1 MLQWPQ
7 STAPAK
13 GKTSRNKT
21 GALAEPGQGTSCRSP
36 CFSSC
41 SLFCISPSALQP
53 SCQVPAKPPTRSP
66 SPRGMTRRWRGLCP
80 CAGSPQYTER
90 KGWLRP
96 HVLPQPGHFCCCPAG
111 TGSGGGRADRSPLP
125 PSAEAAGPASEG
137 FSYPLSQQL
146 KFQLNKTQPQTYS
159 KHLLVFK
166 ENNSVKG
173 TELCL
178 KPYAFSFFTSLFGC
192 KSYVR

>member
-1 MLQWPQ
+1 MLQWTQ
-7 STAPAK
+7 SMAPAK

-21 GALAEPGQGTSCRSP
+21 GALAEPGQGTSCCSP
-36 CFSSC
+36 CFSSY

-53 SCQVPAKPPTRSP
+53 SCQVPAKPPARSP

-80 CAGSPQYTER
+80 VPALPSIQRGRAGSVPAS
-90 KGWLRP
+90 
-96 HVLPQPGHFCCCPAG
+96 CPSQG
-111 TGSGGGRADRSPLP
+111 TSAAAQLAQAPGGRADRSPLP

-178 KPYAFSFFTSLFGC
+178 KPYAFFFFTSLFGC
-192 KSYVR
+192 KSYMR